1 MGRQDD
7 TEKKIENWLGGGRE
21 EFKLRKDRR
30 REAADTSVRPQLTH
44 STRHSIIP
52 HGGPRSRSNPTA
64 QTPAPLRRAT

>member
-30 REAADTSVRPQLTH
+30 REGREKK
-44 STRHSIIP
+44 RNI
-52 HGGPRSRSNPTA
+52 
-64 QTPAPLRRAT
+64 LRRES